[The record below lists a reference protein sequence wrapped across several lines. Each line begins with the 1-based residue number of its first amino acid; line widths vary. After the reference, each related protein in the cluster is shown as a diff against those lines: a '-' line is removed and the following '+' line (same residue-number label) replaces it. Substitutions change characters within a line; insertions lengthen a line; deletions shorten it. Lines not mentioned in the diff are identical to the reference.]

1 MQRNTQENTKKLE
14 SNQITEESLKRLN
27 DQNNKRD
34 ELNNELVKAIEKQV
48 NIYLNTVA
56 KKEDREQLSKPQL
69 INSHR
74 KTWDWLSKVRE
85 QNEIPVAFV
94 PKEYLDQDLDPVLY
108 DPNITNNINNN
119 PESDAISAES
129 MNAHPGQSKLSGE
142 DFMKN
147 VLPQCYFPEDDMQ
160 VKQIRMKEWLVERQT
175 KLVERDRMR
184 QWMKENNYDEMRLEQ
199 YSQQWQSIHPQHTAV
214 QWIEIY
220 HMKSNHLLSTNE
232 LLRLYRNEVPSA
244 TRYEMK
250 SSFQPKGH
258 GNSKWDRRDRDHQPN
273 QRENI
278 RKY

>member
-1 MQRNTQENTKKLE
+1 MQRNTQDNTSTKKYE
-14 SNQITEESLKRLN
+14 SHHITEESLKRLN
-27 DQNNKRD
+27 EENNRKD

-85 QNEIPVAFV
+85 QNVVPIPVV
-94 PKEYLDQDLDPVLY
+94 PKEYLEQDFDPVLY
-108 DPNITNNINNN
+108 DPNNININN
-119 PESDAISAES
+119 SDAITSEQS
-129 MNAHPGQSKLSGE
+129 NAHPGQSKLSGE
-142 DFMKN
+142 EFMKN

-175 KLVERDRMR
+175 KLFERDKMR
-184 QWMKENNYDEMRLEQ
+184 QWMKENNHDESKLVHF
-199 YSQQWQSIHPQHTAV
+199 SNQWQSIHPQHTAA

-220 HMKSNHLLSTNE
+220 HLKSNHLLSTNE

-244 TRYEMK
+244 SRYEMK
-250 SSFQPKGH
+250 SSFQHKGH

-278 RKY
+278 RKF

>member
-1 MQRNTQENTKKLE
+1 MQRNSQENTKKLD
-14 SNQITEESLKRLN
+14 SHITEESLKRLN
-27 DQNNKRD
+27 EENNKRD

-56 KKEDREQLSKPQL
+56 KKEDREQLSKSQL

-85 QNEIPVAFV
+85 QNEAPITV
-94 PKEYLDQDLDPVLY
+94 PKEYLEQDLDPVLY
-108 DPNITNNINNN
+108 DANSFSTNSINN
-119 PESDAISAES
+119 S
-129 MNAHPGQSKLSGE
+129 MPDVVSSEQSNVHPGQSKLSGE

-147 VLPQCYFPEDDMQ
+147 ILPQCYFPEEDMQ

-175 KLVERDRMR
+175 KLFERDKMR
-184 QWMKENNYDEMRLEQ
+184 QWMKENNHDESRLEQ
-199 YSQQWQSIHPQHTAV
+199 YSQQWHAIHPQHTAT

-220 HMKSNHLLSTNE
+220 HLKSNHLLSTNE
-232 LLRLYRNEVPSA
+232 LLRMYRNEVPSA
-244 TRYEMK
+244 PRYEMK
-250 SSFQPKGH
+250 SFQHGERR
-258 GNSKWDRRDRDHQPN
+258 GNSKWRGERDHQPN